1 MLRIAIADDHVLFR
15 KSLKLL
21 IGSFENMEIV
31 AGASNGVELLEKLK
45 TVTADILLLDL
56 QMPEMDG
63 FETCNKINELYPDL
77 KILVLTLISEEDT
90 IKKIMDMGVNGYFTK
105 NTDPHELEK
114 AIWKLEDNGFY
125 FEKSLTAVIEN
136 ILKNQTNATPENPV
150 PVPITDR
157 EMEIIRLAVKEFS
170 GKEIADKLGIS
181 LKTVEAHKRNLME
194 KTNAKNFIGVI
205 TYALSNQ
212 LIVITELNRE

>member
-21 IGSFENMEIV
+21 INSFENMEIV
-31 AGASNGVELLEKLK
+31 TEATNGIELLEKLQ

-63 FETCNKINELYPDL
+63 FETCNKINERYPDI

-90 IKKIMDMGVNGYFTK
+90 IRKIMSMGVNGYFTK

-114 AIWKLEDNGFY
+114 AIRKLDDNGFY
-125 FEKSLTAVIEN
+125 FEKSLTVVIEN
-136 ILKNQTNATPENPV
+136 ILNNYPNTNEESIS
-150 PVPITDR
+150 ITDR
-157 EMEIIRLAVKEFS
+157 EMEIIRLAVKEYS
-170 GKEIADKLGIS
+170 GKEIADQLGIS
-181 LKTVEAHKRNLME
+181 LKTVEVHKRNLME

-212 LIVITELNRE
+212 FIFINELARE